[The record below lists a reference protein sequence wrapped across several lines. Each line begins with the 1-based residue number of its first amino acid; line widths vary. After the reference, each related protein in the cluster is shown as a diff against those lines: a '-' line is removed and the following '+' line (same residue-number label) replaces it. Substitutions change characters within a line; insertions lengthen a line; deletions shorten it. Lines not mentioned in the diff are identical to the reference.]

1 MTVRVVRKHSG
12 KVRFRIPGWSMADPD
27 RGSWRTMDAPAG
39 ESVYRL
45 SFDLRPR
52 IRELV
57 VKRAKTDGIAG
68 KDDQDWETKMWTG
81 YGSDK
86 DMERFMRKSSGVEIL
101 RGPLV
106 LAKADVV
113 GTPEPELISEKSIYG
128 SDPKLRLE
136 PISAPG
142 VWGAWNLIIGE
153 ENPRCIPV
161 CDFISA
167 GDEFKS
173 LGMRFNLWF

>member
-1 MTVRVVRKHSG
+1 M
-12 KVRFRIPGWSMADPD
+12 
-27 RGSWRTMDAPAG
+27 RTSPA
-39 ESVYRL
+39 
-45 SFDLRPR
+45 
-52 IRELV
+52 
-57 VKRAKTDGIAG
+57 VKI
-68 KDDQDWETKMWTG
+68 M
-81 YGSDK
+81 
-86 DMERFMRKSSGVEIL
+86 

-106 LAKADVV
+106 LAKAEIV
-113 GTPEPELISEKSIYG
+113 GTPESEMISHESIHGNNPELQLK
-128 SDPKLRLE
+128 K
-136 PISAPG
+136 ISAPG

>member
-1 MTVRVVRKHSG
+1 MHILIGCTERIVAEKRVLDAVAR
-12 KVRFRIPGWSMADPD
+12 SM
-27 RGSWRTMDAPAG
+27 
-39 ESVYRL
+39 
-45 SFDLRPR
+45 
-52 IRELV
+52 
-57 VKRAKTDGIAG
+57 
-68 KDDQDWETKMWTG
+68 DQEMVILNQL
-81 YGSDK
+81 
-86 DMERFMRKSSGVEIL
+86 MLKSSGVEIL

-106 LAKADVV
+106 LVKADVV
-113 GTPEPELISEKSIYG
+113 GTPEPELISQKSIYG

>member
-1 MTVRVVRKHSG
+1 MVAFQELVSSRELNACFSVGYNDQFADAAALPNCITEPCDAIHWI
-12 KVRFRIPGWSMADPD
+12 RFNRDLYLI
-27 RGSWRTMDAPAG
+27 AG
-39 ESVYRL
+39 E
-45 SFDLRPR
+45 
-52 IRELV
+52 
-57 VKRAKTDGIAG
+57 
-68 KDDQDWETKMWTG
+68 TK
-81 YGSDK
+81 YVDAIESA
-86 DMERFMRKSSGVEIL
+86 FCNAY
-101 RGPLV
+101 

-128 SDPKLRLE
+128 SDPKLRLD